1 MQVPLEIT
9 YRDVRKT
16 DYIEELIKE
25 KVTKLERI
33 CDHITSC
40 HVAIERPQSN
50 IPNGNPYRIR
60 LNIRIPHNKEIVVK
74 KEPGQGATDEPLH
87 TAIRDSFEVALR
99 RLRNAVEKKQRKVK
113 KHSNDL
119 IFA

>member
-16 DYIEELIKE
+16 DNIEELIRE

-50 IPNGNPYRIR
+50 IQNGNPYRIR
-60 LNIRIPHNKEIVVK
+60 VNIRIPHNKEIVVK
-74 KEPGQGATDEPLH
+74 KEPGQGETDEPLH
-87 TAIRDSFEVALR
+87 TVIRDSFEVAR
-99 RLRNAVEKKQRKVK
+99 RRIRNTVEKKQRKVK
-113 KHSNDL
+113 NHNNNITLD
-119 IFA
+119 